1 MEEEIIKHLLKKNK
15 KMTRSEAEQKARKIW
30 KSYRE
35 ANRERDLKRQKEFE
49 EEWSKSLQDE
59 NDAIAFDYLSK
70 DELSD
75 YFSQNDNND

>member
-15 KMTRSEAEQKARKIW
+15 KMTRSKAKQKARKIW

-49 EEWSKSLQDE
+49 EEWGKSLQGE

-75 YFSQNDNND
+75 YFSQNENND

>member
-15 KMTRSEAEQKARKIW
+15 KMTRSEAKQKARKIW

-49 EEWSKSLQDE
+49 EEWGKSLQGE

-75 YFSQNDNND
+75 YFSQNENND